1 MLFGFTFK
9 EDSID
14 WIVSEELMESFVWFF
29 SVQSL
34 DYAARVELQIKSKY
48 LSIVFYFVSL
58 LS

>member
-14 WIVSEELMESFVWFF
+14 WIVCEELMESVLWFF

-34 DYAARVELQIKSKY
+34 DYAARVELQIKSEY
-48 LSIVFYFVSL
+48 LSIVFSFVSL